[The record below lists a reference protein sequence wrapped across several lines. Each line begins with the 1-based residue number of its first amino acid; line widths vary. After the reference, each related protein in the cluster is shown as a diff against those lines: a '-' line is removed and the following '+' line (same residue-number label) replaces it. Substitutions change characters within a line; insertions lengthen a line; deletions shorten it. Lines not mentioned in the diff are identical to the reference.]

1 VKEEEGII
9 RINKRGGDSVRV
21 EEGRNCCFP
30 SVELKK
36 ARKVVSSSIR
46 IFIENSGGPLYL
58 I

>member
-36 ARKVVSSSIR
+36 QRKLSVR
-46 IFIENSGGPLYL
+46 QLGFLLRTQEGHFT
-58 I
+58 